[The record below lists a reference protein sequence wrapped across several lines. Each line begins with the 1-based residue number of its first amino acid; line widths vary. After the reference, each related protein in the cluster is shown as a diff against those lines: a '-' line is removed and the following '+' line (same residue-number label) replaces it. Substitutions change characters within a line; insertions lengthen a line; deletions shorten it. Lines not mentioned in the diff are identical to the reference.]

1 MKKVN
6 DPNAPENAVDWN
18 RYYLRPGTT
27 EPELRPEFANEAV
40 EPEAVETTEKLV
52 AEPKK
57 AASKK
62 ASKKK

>member
-27 EPELRPEFANEAV
+27 EPELRPEFANETV
-40 EPEAVETTEKLV
+40 EPEAEPEAAPVET
-52 AEPKK
+52 K
-57 AASKK
+57 ATSKK
-62 ASKKK
+62 PVAKKK

>member
-1 MKKVN
+1 MAKPN

-40 EPEAVETTEKLV
+40 AEKPAAAPEAKT
-52 AEPKK
+52 EPKP
-57 AASKK
+57 AAKK
-62 ASKKK
+62 PVAKKK